1 MSLTEC
7 LEVEI
12 LLVLLLPRLLV
23 GEEVQVLQVVMIL
36 MAEVM
41 ALLVVDLVDLVDMVE
56 DDPQVAPL
64 VEVPLVEVPLV
75 EVILEVFPLQVRL
88 VQGKDLD
95 EVVEDREVLATLVE
109 ETLGRQIRKI
119 SVEMVPWER
128 LFSF

>member
-1 MSLTEC
+1 MSLKVC
-7 LEVEI
+7 REVET
-12 LLVLLLPRLLV
+12 LLVVLLPRLLV

-41 ALLVVDLVDLVDMVE
+41 ALLVVDLVDMVE
-56 DDPQVAPL
+56 DDPQVVPL

-88 VQGKDLD
+88 IQGKDLD
-95 EVVEDREVLATLVE
+95 EVVEDREALVTLVE
-109 ETLGRQIRKI
+109 ETLGRQIMKI
-119 SVEMVPWER
+119 LVATVPWER